1 VSTDKLKT
9 STLFA
14 SVWHHDMFGHNK
26 FLGEAK
32 IPLDLSELENPPLLP
47 KPFVLVNHDFS
58 VNYTNY

>member
-1 VSTDKLKT
+1 MSTEKLKI

-32 IPLDLSELENPPLLP
+32 IPLILYELENFEP
-47 KPFVLVNHDFS
+47 KEQTFDLVNNEFS
-58 VNYTNY
+58 V